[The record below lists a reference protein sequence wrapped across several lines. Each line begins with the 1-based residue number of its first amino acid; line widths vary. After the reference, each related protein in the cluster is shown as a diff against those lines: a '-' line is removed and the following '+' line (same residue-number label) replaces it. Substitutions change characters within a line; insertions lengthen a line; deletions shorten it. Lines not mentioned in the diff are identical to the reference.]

1 MTTSTSERVYNNNAD
16 NNADYNDDSFTEM
29 GSMSDLKSVPSATV
43 IASAYNSP
51 IHSSASTSSSSSS
64 SDSDSPDESSKLSS
78 KPQRRKHKKW
88 PKFKRFRDPLT
99 GEEAIYELVEPQAA
113 KGLFSLCSEL
123 VTLSSISIFVASNL
137 FAFTVGIL
145 VGKRIAFEYEF

>member
-1 MTTSTSERVYNNNAD
+1 MTSERVSMTSEQDYNNNNNND
-16 NNADYNDDSFTEM
+16 NADYNDDSFTEM

-51 IHSSASTSSSSSS
+51 IQSSASEL
-64 SDSDSPDESSKLSS
+64 DEDDTDETSKLQS

-88 PKFKRFRDPLT
+88 PKFKRFRDPIT
-99 GEEAIYELVEPQAA
+99 GEEAIYELVEPEAA
-113 KGLFSLCSEL
+113 KGLFTLCSEL

-137 FAFTVGIL
+137 FAFTVGML

>member
-1 MTTSTSERVYNNNAD
+1 MTSNNND
-16 NNADYNDDSFTEM
+16 TVDYNDDSFTEM

-51 IHSSASTSSSSSS
+51 IQSSSPT
-64 SDSDSPDESSKLSS
+64 DSEGEGDEDDSAKKTL
-78 KPQRRKHKKW
+78 RRKHKKW
-88 PKFKRFRDPLT
+88 PKFKRFRDPIT
-99 GEEAIYELVEPQAA
+99 GDEAIYELVEPQAA
-113 KGLFSLCSEL
+113 KGLFTLCSEL

-145 VGKRIAFEYEF
+145 VGKRMAFEYEF

>member
-16 NNADYNDDSFTEM
+16 SNADYNDDSFTEM

-51 IHSSASTSSSSSS
+51 IHSSASTSSSSC
-64 SDSDSPDESSKLSS
+64 DSDAPDDESSKLSR

-137 FAFTVGIL
+137 FAFTVGML